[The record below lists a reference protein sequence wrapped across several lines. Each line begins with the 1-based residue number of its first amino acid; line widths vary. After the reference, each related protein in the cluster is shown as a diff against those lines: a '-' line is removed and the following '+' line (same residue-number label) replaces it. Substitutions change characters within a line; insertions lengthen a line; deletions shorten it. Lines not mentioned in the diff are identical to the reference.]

1 MVNIITTHQCYD
13 AFPKHI
19 VWCYRYHV
27 INSEKYFN
35 DYGLHNSDDLMIEI
49 ILKSSLYFPYKAYS
63 DRIEGNTTL

>member
-1 MVNIITTHQCYD
+1 M
-13 AFPKHI
+13 
-19 VWCYRYHV
+19 

-35 DYGLHNSDDLMIEI
+35 DHGLHNSDDLMIEI